1 MDNNYQE
8 NKRGKK
14 RKSVK
19 EFFTIRQLSTSE
31 SMAISFYVFLSL
43 LSGARGVTLI
53 QMTQEEVNRSEMYV
67 SLTHYMSIEVWGGLL
82 LVAATVLLLSALLP
96 KEPEYIVSIISN
108 LILAVLFFLLSA
120 AAYENGSSI
129 LNLYNHTI
137 ILTAHVSL
145 AGLGVLGL
153 CRKRK
158 NM

>member
-31 SMAISFYVFLSL
+31 AMAVSFYVFLSL

-53 QMTQEEVNRSEMYV
+53 QMTREEVARSEMYV
-67 SLTHYMSIEVWGGLL
+67 SLTQYMSIEVWGGLL

-108 LILAVLFFLLSA
+108 LILAALFFLLSA
-120 AAYENGSSI
+120 AAYENGQST
-129 LNLYNHTI
+129 LNFYNHTI
-137 ILTAHVSL
+137 ILTAHVCL

-158 NM
+158 NT

>member
-1 MDNNYQE
+1 MDNKYQE
-8 NKRGKK
+8 NKRGEK
-14 RKSVK
+14 REGVK

-31 SMAISFYVFLSL
+31 AMAISFYLFLSL
-43 LSGARGVTLI
+43 LSGARGVALI
-53 QMTQEEVNRSEMYV
+53 QMTPEEVTRSQMYV
-67 SLTHYMSIEVWGGLL
+67 SLTQYMSIEVWGGLL

-108 LILAVLFFLLSA
+108 LVLAMLFFLLSA
-120 AAYENGSSI
+120 AAYQNGSSI

-137 ILTAHVSL
+137 ILTAHVCL